1 MKRYALGLLAL
12 LICLGIPNV
21 AEARERVFGWCEQ
34 GGQTVNTAGLA
45 STSKVQASFPLCT
58 VTVFD
63 AGTLDVAT
71 IFADEAG
78 TPKANPFTA
87 DTLGLW
93 FFYADDARYD
103 VELKG
108 GGLPATWTIS
118 DIFVNGANVNTG
130 AISVVAFSATPAFDV
145 SDASNLFITLTGNVT
160 SSTITN
166 PLDGQIITIFIEQ
179 DGTGGWTF
187 VFPADVRLRS
197 DGNYTIASGPNNI
210 SAIELVYDSA
220 NAEWQERS
228 RGHDG
233 LLVFDGINT
242 RLGIGTASPSVPLH
256 VLGSGATFE
265 NGDTPLTIILD
276 GGDTIEVATLFQFDD
291 RGTTT
296 WTMGKDNTGS
306 FDLFNSTH
314 SVTQMEFA
322 EGGTI
327 NIRTAQG
334 GRAISLR
341 DDEGNAMLV
350 VLDNGTVGDVAISG
364 DFQVDGFANSIT
376 GFQHN
381 SLAPLGNVLR
391 GNGTNF
397 VSATLAAADLSDTAT
412 TGNVLRGN
420 GTDFV
425 SAALALGDL
434 AANGTLAGSLTVSTT
449 LTVDGASLLSGTVS
463 ADTFTSEGQATGI
476 AIQPQVGAASQAGLL
491 VNIIAGASATTT
503 GLTGGTISIVGGAAG
518 SSSGANG
525 GAISIIPGAADGGG
539 TDGIIL
545 FRDPTDQIT
554 ARFLFTVDS
563 DTPTMQIGSD
573 VTLQRSATNTLKTA
587 DGFIF
592 ADTITLAASTT
603 PSIQGGNVFLTNS
616 TASITDFTN
625 EADGQIITIICAS
638 GDSTTSL
645 VDSSPLFLAG
655 AFTCSGDDVI
665 QLVSNG
671 TNWFEISRSVN

>member
-1 MKRYALGLLAL
+1 MKRCALGLLAL

-233 LLVFDGINT
+233 LLVFDGPNT
-242 RLGIGTASPSVPLH
+242 RLGVGT
-256 VLGSGATFE
+256 
-265 NGDTPLTIILD
+265 DTPT
-276 GGDTIEVATLFQFDD
+276 ATL
-291 RGTTT
+291 
-296 WTMGKDNTGS
+296 
-306 FDLFNSTH
+306 H
-314 SVTQMEFA
+314 
-322 EGGTI
+322 
-327 NIRTAQG
+327 
-334 GRAISLR
+334 
-341 DDEGNAMLV
+341 
-350 VLDNGTVGDVAISG
+350 TVGDGVIFDSNTDGSFIVDFISGNSLPEPIMLQFGTFGDANIGSLEFSSTATVLRSITDVAIMQANASALFLRPTGNNDCIILEESVGGSDLMTVCDAGTTG
-364 DFQVDGFANSIT
+364 DVTVTGDLQVDGFANSIT

-476 AIQPQVGAASQAGLL
+476 TIQPQVGAASQAGLL

-503 GLTGGTISIVGGAAG
+503 GLTGGTIGIAGGAAG
-518 SSSGANG
+518 SGSGADG
-525 GAISIIPGAADGGG
+525 GAISIIPGAGDGAG
-539 TDGIIL
+539 TDGVIL

-671 TNWFEISRSVN
+671 TNWYEISRSVN